1 MKQVITM
8 IDRYSVLV
16 ERKLLEI
23 EVIKVYLELVDLL
36 EKSKKWKDADLK
48 AIEDNKIKLEKA
60 WEIINVKNAEKDLK
74 KMDW

>member
-1 MKQVITM
+1 M

-74 KMDW
+74 KMGW